1 MIKRRHYQKRIS
13 DFIFNVPW
21 KGKRKR
27 RSTKMSTEND
37 VRLKQVGLLVNENT
51 QQAFGLFKTGATL
64 KDTEYT
70 EGRNGMCQDDL
81 CCGAISVLGGLLDGP
96 GILVVVGSNGGH
108 CGRRGDGDTRQSLL
122 ALVVRGGV
130 SSLNSMPVLQQNA
143 IIRPSE
149 RRQCE
154 RERGWES
161 SRPLRQHKRESF
173 WPFFFFFFFLLL
185 PHTLTPLTV

>member
-1 MIKRRHYQKRIS
+1 
-13 DFIFNVPW
+13 
-21 KGKRKR
+21 
-27 RSTKMSTEND
+27 
-37 VRLKQVGLLVNENT
+37 
-51 QQAFGLFKTGATL
+51 
-64 KDTEYT
+64 
-70 EGRNGMCQDDL
+70 MCQDDL

-154 RERGWES
+154 RERERVGELKTAS
-161 SRPLRQHKRESF
+161 AAQKRVF
-173 WPFFFFFFFLLL
+173 LAFFILLL
-185 PHTLTPLTV
+185 LSPPSTHTHSTHCVSRLSMAESLFCFARSKELAAAAAAVFFSLQSVEVLTAAAAASRLWRMWRNLERPSAREVISKGLCMGGQQW